1 MQDDIA
7 QKLRLSLSNERLEAY
22 ESRALGNGDLDTFC
36 HYVWNLS
43 LSESL
48 YPVLCCVEVALRN
61 SIHEAAKAY
70 FGRENWFD
78 DSGIINARFG
88 VDSLAKTKATLQRQ
102 QKALDAH
109 RIVAELTF
117 GFWTSLFERRYEQ
130 ILWPQI
136 IRAAFPNMPRRER
149 TRRHLY
155 DRFKEIRLFRN
166 RIFHHEPIWYW
177 ADLAEKRERT
187 IEALGWIEP
196 AMVDL
201 VSVVDRFPDV
211 YANGA
216 TSVGEGLRKVY
227 C

>member
-1 MQDDIA
+1 MQGDIA
-7 QKLRLSLSNERLEAY
+7 QKLRLSLSNERLDAY
-22 ESRALGNGDLDTFC
+22 ESRAPGDGDLDTFC

-61 SIHEAAKAY
+61 SIHEAAKAH

-78 DSGIINARFG
+78 DSKIINAPFAVG
-88 VDSLAKTKATLQRQ
+88 GLAKTKATLHSQ
-102 QKALDAH
+102 QKALDTH

-117 GFWTSLFERRYEQ
+117 GFWTSLLERRYEQ
-130 ILWPQI
+130 ILWPSI
-136 IRAAFPNMPRRER
+136 IKAAFPNMPRRKR
-149 TRRHLY
+149 TRQNLY
-155 DRFKEIRLFRN
+155 NRFKEIRLFRN

-177 ADLAEKRERT
+177 TDLAEKHEQT

-196 AMVDL
+196 AMVEL
-201 VSVVDRFPDV
+201 VSVVDRFPTV

-216 TSVGEGLRKVY
+216 ASVEEDLRNI
-227 C
+227 CC